1 MGKYGPYIK
10 CGNDFRSVKSSVELF
25 KITEAEARDIFNSPK
40 ESAKKTT
47 AKGKAATSA
56 KRNNSA
62 EAVVDFGEYEGKSLG
77 IYHGR
82 YGYYLRHGE
91 SNVRISKEYQQD
103 EEACKAM
110 SKETA
115 VSFLK

>member
-25 KITEAEARDIFNSPK
+25 NITESEAREIFNAPK
-40 ESAKKTT
+40 DSGKKT
-47 AKGKAATSA
+47 ASKGRAASSA
-56 KRNNSA
+56 KRSSSA

-110 SKETA
+110 SRETA
-115 VSFLK
+115 ISFLK